1 MLSSEKEL
9 RDKLLNRL
17 KGINARMTSSMQ
29 QQQDTSTTS
38 MPIDENYENDAVE
51 LLDRIEQAL
60 AQAFTDAQREADN
73 FRAQQQRQLRELE
86 VLRSEI
92 SELRLTGDQ
101 ISPSSVERT
110 NKIDGNVK
118 ANLLPGNS
126 ETNELT
132 PAKNP
137 INNASN
143 TPQQLFLE
151 NQNIKEQ
158 VTLLQERLRHT
169 QLEEVVCICVC
180 VCYFMLFTPSEL
192 LSVLPENMG
201 GGTN

>member
-1 MLSSEKEL
+1 MLSTEKEL

-17 KGINARMTSSMQ
+17 KGINARTTSSMQ

-73 FRAQQQRQLRELE
+73 FRAQQRRQLRELE

-92 SELRLTGDQ
+92 SELKLTGDR
-101 ISPSSVERT
+101 IAPSSVERT
-110 NKIDGNVK
+110 NKTDGNVK
-118 ANLLPGNS
+118 TDLLPGNS

-132 PAKNP
+132 PTKNLS
-137 INNASN
+137 NNASSS
-143 TPQQLFLE
+143 PQQLFLE

-158 VTLLQERLRHT
+158 VTLLQER
-169 QLEEVVCICVC
+169 
-180 VCYFMLFTPSEL
+180 FM
-192 LSVLPENMG
+192 
-201 GGTN
+201 

>member
-1 MLSSEKEL
+1 MASSV
-9 RDKLLNRL
+9 
-17 KGINARMTSSMQ
+17 Q
-29 QQQDTSTTS
+29 QQQDTSATS

-51 LLDRIEQAL
+51 LLNRIEQAL
-60 AQAFTDAQREADN
+60 SQAFTDAQREADN

-92 SELRLTGDQ
+92 SELKLTGDQ
-101 ISPSSVERT
+101 ISPSIVDPRQKT
-110 NKIDGNVK
+110 NKIDGNVN

-126 ETNELT
+126 GTNKLT
-132 PAKNP
+132 PTKDP
-137 INNASN
+137 SSNASS

-169 QLEEVVCICVC
+169 QLEEVNCLYLCLC
-180 VCYFMLFTPSEL
+180 MLFYAFYTL
-192 LSVLPENMG
+192 
-201 GGTN
+201 